1 MTFKYRYRKQIITGI
16 IITILLIIPFI
27 YFFVTKDK
35 TKKVKKEVVVDEK
48 LEKKE
53 EKEKTTIF
61 KVDIKGEVNVPGI
74 YSLANDSRV
83 IDVIEKAGGLTE
95 QADTSVINLSKKI
108 NDEMVI
114 IIYSEQEVRDFE
126 KTKEIEKQVETKCLQ
141 KDENSLKNDACINTN
156 NNNPIGKININTASK
171 EELMTLNGIGES
183 KANDIIKYRET
194 NGNFETIEDIKK
206 ITGIGD
212 NVFAKI
218 QEDITV

>member
-35 TKKVKKEVVVDEK
+35 TKKVKKEVVVEEK

-114 IIYSEQEVRDFE
+114 IIYSEEEVRDFE

-141 KDENSLKNDACINTN
+141 KDENSLKNDACITTN

>member
-1 MTFKYRYRKQIITGI
+1 MTFRYRYRKQIIMGI
-16 IITILLIIPFI
+16 IILVLLITPII
-27 YFFVTKDK
+27 YFFITKDK
-35 TKKVKKEVVVDEK
+35 TKKVKKEVVVEEK
-48 LEKKE
+48 IEKKE
-53 EKEKTTIF
+53 EKEKPTIF

-74 YSLANDSRV
+74 YSLSNDSRI

-108 NDEMVI
+108 SDEMVI

-126 KTKEIEKQVETKCLQ
+126 KTKEIEKQVEEKCVQ
-141 KDENSLKNDACINTN
+141 KDENSLKNDACIINSTI
-156 NNNPIGKININTASK
+156 PSGKVNINTASK
-171 EELMTLNGIGES
+171 EELMTLNGIGEA

-206 ITGIGD
+206 IEGIGD
-212 NVFAKI
+212 SIFAKI

>member
-1 MTFKYRYRKQIITGI
+1 MTFQYRYRKQILLGI
-16 IITILLIIPFI
+16 VLLLLLLVPLA
-27 YFFVTKDK
+27 YFFLTKDK
-35 TKKVKKEVVVDEK
+35 KTKKKEIVEEVK

-53 EKEKTTIF
+53 EKKQEIDIY
-61 KVDIKGEVNVPGI
+61 KVDIKGEVNTPGI
-74 YSLANDSRV
+74 YSLTSDSRV

-114 IIYSEQEVRDFE
+114 IIYSEEEVREFE
-126 KTKEIEKQVETKCLQ
+126 KTKEKEKQVEEKCIQ
-141 KDENSLKNDACINTN
+141 KDDNSLKNDACITTNTM
-156 NNNPIGKININTASK
+156 PTGKVNINTASK
-171 EELMTLNGIGES
+171 EELMTLNGIGEA

-206 ITGIGD
+206 IEGIGD
-212 NVFAKI
+212 SIFAKI

>member
-1 MTFKYRYRKQIITGI
+1 MTFQYRYRKQILLGI
-16 IITILLIIPFI
+16 ILLLLLLIPLA
-27 YFFVTKDK
+27 YFFLTKDK
-35 TKKVKKEVVVDEK
+35 KTRKKERIEEVK

-53 EKEKTTIF
+53 EKKQEIDIY

-74 YSLANDSRV
+74 YSLTSDSRV

-114 IIYSEQEVRDFE
+114 IIYSAQEVREFE
-126 KTKEIEKQVETKCLQ
+126 KTKEKEKQVEEKCIQ
-141 KDENSLKNDACINTN
+141 KDDNSLKNDACIITNTV
-156 NNNPIGKININTASK
+156 PTGKVNINTASK
-171 EELMTLNGIGES
+171 EELMTLNGIGEA

-206 ITGIGD
+206 IEGIGD
-212 NVFAKI
+212 SIFAKI

>member
-35 TKKVKKEVVVDEK
+35 NKKVKKEVVVEEK

-53 EKEKTTIF
+53 EQEKTTIF

-141 KDENSLKNDACINTN
+141 KDENSLKNDACITTN
-156 NNNPIGKININTASK
+156 NNNPVGKININTASK

>member
-74 YSLANDSRV
+74 YSLSNDSRV

-114 IIYSEQEVRDFE
+114 IIYSEEEVRDFE

-141 KDENSLKNDACINTN
+141 KDENSLKNDACITTN

>member
-1 MTFKYRYRKQIITGI
+1 MTFQYRYRKQILLGI
-16 IITILLIIPFI
+16 ILLLLLLVPLA
-27 YFFVTKDK
+27 YFFLTKDK
-35 TKKVKKEVVVDEK
+35 KTKKKERIEEVK

-53 EKEKTTIF
+53 EKKQEIDIY

-74 YSLANDSRV
+74 YSLTSDSRV

-95 QADTSVINLSKKI
+95 QADTSVIKIKKKI

-114 IIYSEQEVRDFE
+114 IIYSEQEVREFE
-126 KTKEIEKQVETKCLQ
+126 KTKEKEKQVEEKCIQ
-141 KDENSLKNDACINTN
+141 KDDNSLKNDACIITNTV
-156 NNNPIGKININTASK
+156 PTGKVNINTASK
-171 EELMTLNGIGES
+171 EELMTLNGIGEA

-206 ITGIGD
+206 IEGIGD
-212 NVFAKI
+212 SIFAKI

>member
-74 YSLANDSRV
+74 YSLSNDSRV

>member
-35 TKKVKKEVVVDEK
+35 TKKVKKEVVVEEK

-74 YSLANDSRV
+74 YSLSNDSRV

>member
-1 MTFKYRYRKQIITGI
+1 MTFQYRYRKQILLGI
-16 IITILLIIPFI
+16 ILLLLLLIPLA
-27 YFFVTKDK
+27 YFFLTKDK
-35 TKKVKKEVVVDEK
+35 KTRKKERIEEVK

-53 EKEKTTIF
+53 EKKQEIDIY

-74 YSLANDSRV
+74 YSLTSDSRV

-114 IIYSEQEVRDFE
+114 IIYSEQEVREFE
-126 KTKEIEKQVETKCLQ
+126 KTKEKEKQVEEKCIQ
-141 KDENSLKNDACINTN
+141 KDDNSLKNDACIITNTV
-156 NNNPIGKININTASK
+156 PTGKVNINTASK
-171 EELMTLNGIGES
+171 EELMTLNGIGEA

-206 ITGIGD
+206 IEGIGD
-212 NVFAKI
+212 SIFAKI

>member
-74 YSLANDSRV
+74 YSLSNDSRV

-212 NVFAKI
+212 SIFAKI

>member
-1 MTFKYRYRKQIITGI
+1 MTFRYRYRKQIIMGI
-16 IITILLIIPFI
+16 IILVLLITPII
-27 YFFVTKDK
+27 YFFITKDK
-35 TKKVKKEVVVDEK
+35 TKKVKKEVVVEEK

-53 EKEKTTIF
+53 KEEKPTIF

-74 YSLANDSRV
+74 YSLSNDSRI

-108 NDEMVI
+108 SDEMVI

-126 KTKEIEKQVETKCLQ
+126 KTKEIEKQVEEKCVQ
-141 KDENSLKNDACINTN
+141 KDENSLKNDACITTNTI
-156 NNNPIGKININTASK
+156 PSGKVNINTASK

-206 ITGIGD
+206 IEGIGD
-212 NVFAKI
+212 SIFAKI

>member
-1 MTFKYRYRKQIITGI
+1 MTFQYRYRKQILLGI
-16 IITILLIIPFI
+16 VLLLLLLVPLA
-27 YFFVTKDK
+27 YFFFFLYKK
-35 TKKVKKEVVVDEK
+35 TKKKEIVEEVK

-53 EKEKTTIF
+53 EKKQEIDIY
-61 KVDIKGEVNVPGI
+61 KVDIKGEVNTPGI
-74 YSLANDSRV
+74 YSLTSDSRV

-114 IIYSEQEVRDFE
+114 IIYSEEEVREFE
-126 KTKEIEKQVETKCLQ
+126 KTKEKEKQVEEKCIQ
-141 KDENSLKNDACINTN
+141 KDDNSLKNDACITTNTM
-156 NNNPIGKININTASK
+156 PTGKVNINTASK
-171 EELMTLNGIGES
+171 EELMTLNGIGEA

-206 ITGIGD
+206 IEGIGD
-212 NVFAKI
+212 SIFAKI